1 MKSYIFALLTAVFW
15 GAAPILGKMGLAK
28 LPPFLALS
36 LRSFTISAVLL
47 VVGLLSGSFKNLH
60 IDARSFLF
68 IAGEGLMASLLGQL
82 AYYYALKYSE
92 ASKVV
97 PISSSFPLVTVA
109 LAFLFLHESMTLK
122 KIFGTLLVIL
132 GIILIRG

>member
-1 MKSYIFALLTAVFW
+1 
-15 GAAPILGKMGLAK
+15 
-28 LPPFLALS
+28 
-36 LRSFTISAVLL
+36 
-47 VVGLLSGSFKNLH
+47 
-60 IDARSFLF
+60 
-68 IAGEGLMASLLGQL
+68 MASLLGQL